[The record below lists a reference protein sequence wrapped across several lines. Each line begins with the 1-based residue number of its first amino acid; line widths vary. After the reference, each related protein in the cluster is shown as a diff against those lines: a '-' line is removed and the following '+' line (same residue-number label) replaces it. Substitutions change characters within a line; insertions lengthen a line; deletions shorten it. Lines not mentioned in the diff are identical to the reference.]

1 MEIAFCLFGLPRFNK
16 NTIFSLIKISRSLN
30 FNTSFYAHCWDF
42 NGYSNEM
49 SKLPYHSSKDN
60 NFNIKGL
67 YTLLAKNV
75 NLRGF
80 KVSKQDILNGINDT
94 EDYKVTRLLHMVK
107 SVKESLDLMNKDI
120 ITYERK
126 IDYVIFTRYDLLFNS
141 RKIVED
147 IKKPIKKNQFFH
159 SGHINHDN
167 NYSAEDL
174 IYGMPLEK
182 TNGLFDRLEINY
194 KKLTY
199 YKRKIY
205 NPLLYELKDI
215 NKSEITNL
223 SGLIKGNI
231 FIRRFNQEPKDE
243 ILQLYSLT
251 KFSITNFKNNK
262 LIYSNKIWH
271 KIRRIRSE
279 KARYLQIIA
288 NKILRRKRNNIEEI
302 ISFIKRNLQN
312 NKPFFIGRL
321 GNVETRTFLKT
332 FKEYISKAE
341 NIYYSKA
348 CGAKFHNKKDY
359 ETGKYLYLSSLS
371 DCDCI
376 GLWDFVYKEGE
387 LVERI
392 ANKDTLKFNALDLLK
407 IFFRRENDITKLLNN
422 KSICIVNSDI
432 ETIKESLKKS
442 IMKENNFWDSFNNK
456 YFIKSINPH
465 DNESTWIEEFD
476 RLKKQVNN
484 LEVDIYLLSCGSFS
498 QPLGAYIKKNLN
510 KSAINLGSLI
520 QLITGT
526 PGQRYKYD
534 SEYKKYFEKI
544 NNNCLL
550 DLKRKSVSK
559 SLLETERSDYI

>member
-16 NTIFSLIKISRSLN
+16 KTIFSLIKISRSLN

-49 SKLPYHSSKDN
+49 SKLPYHSSKDDS
-60 NFNIKGL
+60 FNIKGL
-67 YTLLAKNV
+67 YTVLAKNV

-80 KVSKQDILNGINDT
+80 KVSKQDILKGLYDT
-94 EDYKVTRLLHMVK
+94 ENYKVTRQLHMVK

-120 ITYERK
+120 ITYQRK

-141 RKIVED
+141 MKIVED
-147 IKKPIKKNQFFH
+147 IKNPIKKKQFFH
-159 SGHINHDN
+159 SGHLNHDN
-167 NYSAEDL
+167 TYSAEDL
-174 IYGMPLEK
+174 FYGMPLEK
-182 TNGLFDRLEINY
+182 TYGLFDRLEINVRELNY
-194 KKLTY
+194 HKK
-199 YKRKIY
+199 KIY

-262 LIYSNKIWH
+262 LYNSNNIWH

-302 ISFIKRNLQN
+302 ITFIKRNLQN
-312 NKPFFIGRL
+312 NKPIFIGRL

-456 YFIKSINPH
+456 YFIKSINPY
-465 DNESTWIEEFD
+465 DNDSTWIEEFE
-476 RLKKQVNN
+476 RLKKEVNN

-498 QPLGAYIKKNLN
+498 QPLGAYIKNTLK

-526 PGQRYKYD
+526 PGQRFKYD
-534 SEYKKYFEKI
+534 SEYKIYFEKI
-544 NNNCLL
+544 NNNGLF
-550 DLKRKSVSK
+550 DFKRKSVSK
-559 SLLETERSDYI
+559 SLIETERSDYI